1 MPTPVQYGTNPT
13 QPPGN
18 LTLEQQRIF
27 ELFRNGN
34 TRANFAATNT
44 ANPQLY
50 QDTRQGNPWQD
61 YTQKDALQTE
71 QIQPN
76 VGYQDAIR
84 RRLSGIQDLG
94 SSQTAAVYARQQ
106 QQIAAQQSYG
116 SGQVLGQNTQYQPGV
131 GGARGEVLADIA
143 KYAGTPYS
151 WGGGGLKGPSKGIG
165 RGANTVGFDCS
176 GLVQYAFGQIGWKM
190 PRLAEQQAMLG
201 QRVPIGKLRAGDL
214 VAGPGH
220 IAVYAGNGMMW
231 EAPRT
236 GLAVRLTKVRNG
248 MVGVALNY

>member
-1 MPTPVQYGTNPT
+1 MPTLPNPT
-13 QPPGN
+13 QPPVG
-18 LTLEQQRIF
+18 LTLEQQRIY

-34 TRANFAATNT
+34 TKANFAAPNT

-61 YTQKDALQTE
+61 YTNKDALQTE
-71 QIQPN
+71 QVAPSTN
-76 VGYQDAIR
+76 YQEAIR

-94 SSQTAAVYARQQ
+94 SSQTSAVFEARQR
-106 QQIAAQQSYG
+106 QQIDAQQSYG

-131 GGARGEVLADIA
+131 GGTRGDVLKAIARYE
-143 KYAGTPYS
+143 GTPYS
-151 WGGGGLKGPSKGIG
+151 WGGGGTKGPSKGIG

-190 PRLAEQQAMLG
+190 PRLAEQQATRG
-201 QRVPIGKLRAGDL
+201 QRVPISKLRAGDL

-236 GLAVRLTKVRNG
+236 GSYVRLTKVRSG
-248 MVGVALNY
+248 MVGVALSY

>member
-1 MPTPVQYGTNPT
+1 MPIQQPTAPPVGM
-13 QPPGN
+13 
-18 LTLEQQRIF
+18 TLEQQRIY

-34 TRANFAATNT
+34 TGANFAPSTSQA
-44 ANPQLY
+44 PQLY
-50 QDTRQGNPWQD
+50 QDTRQGNPWRD
-61 YTQKDALQTE
+61 YQQQGALQTE
-71 QIQPN
+71 QVQPN
-76 VGYQDAIR
+76 NSYQDAIR
-84 RRLSGIQDLG
+84 RRLGGIQDLG
-94 SSQTAAVYARQQ
+94 TSQTQAVFEARQQ

-116 SGQVLGQNTQYQPGV
+116 SGQVLGQQTQYKPGV
-131 GGARGEVLADIA
+131 GGGRGEVLAAIA
-143 KYAGTPYS
+143 KYQGTPYS
-151 WGGGGLKGPSKGIG
+151 WGGGGLKGPSRGIG

-190 PRLAEQQAMLG
+190 PRLAEQQGVMG
-201 QRVPIGKLRAGDL
+201 QRVSINKLRPGDL

-236 GLAVRLTKVRNG
+236 GLSVRLTRVRGG